1 MAEARIDV
9 GYDLSALMSDDFDL
23 ESAVDFEDLLK
34 TPKNHQDFY
43 ELTSKTIPVSES
55 TPNLK
60 TTTNLLYRTQLK
72 QQLMRDH
79 AILEQQRQQQQR
91 DVKKQQQYQPIMA
104 PSIKVPIQNLSMVPP
119 KVLEVQTRLENPTKY
134 HVIQKQKSQVKQYL
148 SDSFQQ
154 PGNENFHP
162 GLELSAYGQTHSA
175 PVTSNIGT
183 INPNNLQPNHHGNI
197 NFTSHSQP
205 YNIPIGSQHPSF
217 DIPGSAMSPALSSGA
232 TSTSE
237 AEDLIDDLLSLESS
251 SLASD
256 GFKTD
261 NSLTGNDL
269 SIKNEPYLL
278 SEAELHALAKDR
290 QKKDNHNMIERRRRF
305 NINDRIK
312 ELGTL
317 LPKNNDPYYEIVRDV
332 RPNKGTI
339 LRSSVEY
346 IKCLKNEVQR
356 LKQQE
361 ARQKQMESINR
372 RLQLRVQE
380 LERQAKS
387 HGLPISD
394 FNWHTMTINSPNPY
408 NSSSLSPSSS
418 GVGELTS
425 YTTQNNNNHHHHHHH
440 HHQADVAPSITSVA
454 AILPSIELTDHR
466 KMPDVISDATLS
478 LSAMEEGM
486 DDDDLVYSVNGGD
499 PMLSSPNTIPG
510 DHLLAS
516 PSRHHASSSS
526 SSSDPLLCE
535 PRLPTP
541 TPTSHMTDHVDG
553 DTLDID
559 MIA

>member
-1 MAEARIDV
+1 
-9 GYDLSALMSDDFDL
+9 
-23 ESAVDFEDLLK
+23 
-34 TPKNHQDFY
+34 
-43 ELTSKTIPVSES
+43 
-55 TPNLK
+55 
-60 TTTNLLYRTQLK
+60 
-72 QQLMRDH
+72 MRDH

-91 DVKKQQQYQPIMA
+91 DDRAKLHHQHQHHRPIMP
-104 PSIKVPIQNLSMVPP
+104 PSVKVPIQNLSSVPP
-119 KVLEVQTRLENPTKY
+119 QVLEVQTKLENPTKY

-148 SDSFQQ
+148 SESFQQ
-154 PGNENFHP
+154 HGNTNYFPGIN
-162 GLELSAYGQTHSA
+162 LSYGQTHSA
-175 PVTSNIGT
+175 PVSSN
-183 INPNNLQPNHHGNI
+183 NNLVPNTGSI

-205 YNIPIGSQHPSF
+205 YNVPIGNSPNF
-217 DIPGSAMSPALSSGA
+217 DGSAMSPALSSGA

-261 NSLTGNDL
+261 NSLTGADIN
-269 SIKNEPYLL
+269 IKNEPFML

-339 LRSSVEY
+339 LKSSVEY
-346 IKCLKNEVQR
+346 IKCLKNEVHR

-387 HGLPISD
+387 HGLPVSD
-394 FNWHTMTINSPNPY
+394 FNWQTMSMNSPNPY
-408 NSSSLSPSSS
+408 NS
-418 GVGELTS
+418 
-425 YTTQNNNNHHHHHHH
+425 YANTQN
-440 HHQADVAPSITSVA
+440 PTSIA
-454 AILPSIELTDHR
+454 AILPSLDLTDR

-486 DDDDLVYSVNGGD
+486 DDDDLVYGVNGD
-499 PMLSSPNTIPG
+499 PMLSSPNALPTE
-510 DHLLAS
+510 HLLAS
-516 PSRHHASSSS
+516 PAHPG
-526 SSSDPLLCE
+526 SSDPLLCE
-535 PRLPTP
+535 RLPTP
-541 TPTSHMTDHVDG
+541 TPTSHIDHVDG